1 MNKFQV
7 SSKSASVPNST
18 VVVVFQQVKGCKAAF
33 IPVQTNI
40 MNLITRFMGT
50 ITEEKARKLPI
61 TAQLL

>member
-7 SSKSASVPNST
+7 SIKSASVPNST
-18 VVVVFQQVKGCKAAF
+18 VVVVFQQVKGCKPAF
-33 IPVQTNI
+33 IPVQTNNT
-40 MNLITRFMGT
+40 NLITRYMRK